1 MRLGLCCSTENDK
14 KTKLNFFQ
22 KNCAIPSSPQNNHP
36 ERILSVAAKSSRIT
50 KYAMSDDNSV
60 LETILSTETHDMKL
74 VIKQEAGNTA
84 NVVQRLVLY
93 QDKKGE
99 AKTIKGETV
108 KAVIAELIEK
118 GENLKVQGLQAVKE
132 APQCQ
137 DDCPTVI
144 HSF

>member
-1 MRLGLCCSTENDK
+1 M
-14 KTKLNFFQ
+14 
-22 KNCAIPSSPQNNHP
+22 
-36 ERILSVAAKSSRIT
+36 AAKSSRVT
-50 KYAMSDDNSV
+50 NYAMSEDNLV

-99 AKTIKGETV
+99 ANTIKGETA

-118 GENLKVQGLQAVKE
+118 GENLKELGLQAVKD

-144 HSF
+144 I